1 MEDTHMAYKDVGYE
15 FEKQMNDIL
24 KSVATDTKKKVE
36 EGLDEASRIMQQDLE
51 SHSPIGLSSDENL
64 KGSWMTKKKYQRVR
78 YVGSTKLVP
87 TTRNGRKTTVPLT
100 IVLEHG
106 AKSPHRGFMR
116 RRFQAQKANIILAV
130 KKAIEG
136 GNNNG

>member
-1 MEDTHMAYKDVGYE
+1 MAYNE
-15 FEKQMNDIL
+15 FDKQMQDIL
-24 KSVATDTKKKVE
+24 KNVTADTKKNVE
-36 EGLDEASRIMQQDLE
+36 KGLDEASRIMKDDLIA
-51 SHSPIGLSSDENL
+51 HSPVGNSPVESL
-64 KGSWMTKKKYQRVR
+64 KGSWMIKNKYTGVR

>member
-1 MEDTHMAYKDVGYE
+1 MEDTPMAYNE
-15 FEKQMNDIL
+15 FDKQMQDIL
-24 KSVATDTKKKVE
+24 KNVTADTKKNVE
-36 EGLDEASRIMQQDLE
+36 KGLDEASRIMKDDLIA
-51 SHSPIGLSSDENL
+51 HSPVGNSPGESL
-64 KGSWMTKKKYQRVR
+64 KGSWMIKNKYTGVR

>member
-1 MEDTHMAYKDVGYE
+1 MAYDE
-15 FEKQMNDIL
+15 FDKQMQNIL
-24 KSVATDTKKKVE
+24 KGVEANTKKSVE
-36 EGLDEASRIMQQDLE
+36 KGLDEASKIMKEDLE
-51 SHSPIGLSSDENL
+51 AYSPQSNNPGEKL
-64 KGSWMTKKKYQRVR
+64 KGSWMIKNKYTGVR
-78 YVGSTKLVP
+78 YVGSTKLVS

-116 RRFQAQKANIILAV
+116 KRFQAQKANIILAV

>member
-1 MEDTHMAYKDVGYE
+1 MASND
-15 FEKQMNDIL
+15 FEKQMEEIL
-24 KSVATDTKKKVE
+24 KGVNKDTKEFVE
-36 EGLDEASRIMQQDLE
+36 KGLDAASKIMRDDLE
-51 SHSPIGLSSDENL
+51 AHSPQSNNPGESL
-64 KGSWMTKKKYQRVR
+64 KRTWKIKNKYTGVR
-78 YVGSTKLVP
+78 YVGSSKLVP

-116 RRFQAQKANIILAV
+116 RRFQAQKENIILAV

-136 GNNNG
+136 GNQNG

>member
-1 MEDTHMAYKDVGYE
+1 MEDMHMASND
-15 FEKQMNDIL
+15 FEKQMQDIL
-24 KSVATDTKKKVE
+24 KEVSADTKINVE
-36 EGLDEASRIMQQDLE
+36 KGLDEASKIMKEDLE
-51 SHSPIGLSSDENL
+51 AHSPVSTNPGEKL
-64 KGSWMTKKKYQRVR
+64 KGSWMIKNKYTGVR

>member
-1 MEDTHMAYKDVGYE
+1 MEDTHMAYSE
-15 FEKQMNDIL
+15 FEKQMQNII
-24 KSVATDTKKKVE
+24 KSVTADTKKNVE
-36 EGLDEASRIMQQDLE
+36 KGLDEASKIMKEDLDA
-51 SHSPIGLSSDENL
+51 HSPQSTNPGEKL
-64 KGSWMTKKKYQRVR
+64 KGSWMIKNKYTGVR